1 MQEVTNSSTER
12 LEREFVSRAEALT
25 LIFRSKQYDYGSG
38 NIAKFGIGGVLV
50 RMSDKIERLI
60 HLQGRGTLPQN
71 EAIKDSY
78 SDLAV
83 YGVIALMCLD
93 GVWAGVEEGGQPS
106 PNI

>member
-1 MQEVTNSSTER
+1 MQEAVNSSPEQ
-12 LEREFVSRAEALT
+12 LEQEFVSKAKELT

-38 NIAKFGIGGVLV
+38 NIAKFGIDGVLV

-60 HLQGRGTLPQN
+60 NLQSRNTPPQN
-71 EAIKDSY
+71 ETVKDSY

-93 GVWAGVEEGGQPS
+93 GVWTGVEEGGQPS
-106 PNI
+106 PRI